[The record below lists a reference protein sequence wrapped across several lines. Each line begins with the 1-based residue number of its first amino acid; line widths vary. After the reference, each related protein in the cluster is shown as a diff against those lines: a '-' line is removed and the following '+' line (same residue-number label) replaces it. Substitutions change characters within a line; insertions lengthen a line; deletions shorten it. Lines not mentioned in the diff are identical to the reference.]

1 MSDRENKR
9 EELFFPY
16 YVNQGRLIDIYAILN
31 NGYSEYSEITTAIGD
46 EKTKKG
52 EMNISANSGFK
63 IFNFGGSA
71 LAERE
76 KTDSKMN
83 ENKEKKVQ
91 TVTSVLSIVKS
102 WLTKNGYLHDIEGSK
117 PGQFVCLPV
126 VLKINSIKSLLS
138 EMADLLKLSAN
149 MQKSGIPVKGLGK
162 NSNDLNNLIK
172 TIQVLFG
179 GEEILYET
187 DKFAIIG
194 NIVDDN
200 LYQAIRTD
208 IIGTQLNC
216 LAQVKRVFPNGTE
229 LMKNTIFTKIKDVSA
244 KQAFIDSLAKIA
256 EGDLFDFE
264 AVAISSINT
273 KPVYQLEIIALY
285 Q

>member
-76 KTDSKMN
+76 KTDSKMH

-172 TIQVLFG
+172 QF
-179 GEEILYET
+179 
-187 DKFAIIG
+187 KFYLVERKYFMKQIS
-194 NIVDDN
+194 
-200 LYQAIRTD
+200 L
-208 IIGTQLNC
+208 QL
-216 LAQVKRVFPNGTE
+216 
-229 LMKNTIFTKIKDVSA
+229 
-244 KQAFIDSLAKIA
+244 
-256 EGDLFDFE
+256 
-264 AVAISSINT
+264 
-273 KPVYQLEIIALY
+273 
-285 Q
+285 

>member
-76 KTDSKMN
+76 KTDSKMH

-102 WLTKNGYLHDIEGSK
+102 W
-117 PGQFVCLPV
+117 
-126 VLKINSIKSLLS
+126 
-138 EMADLLKLSAN
+138 
-149 MQKSGIPVKGLGK
+149 
-162 NSNDLNNLIK
+162 
-172 TIQVLFG
+172 
-179 GEEILYET
+179 
-187 DKFAIIG
+187 
-194 NIVDDN
+194 
-200 LYQAIRTD
+200 
-208 IIGTQLNC
+208 
-216 LAQVKRVFPNGTE
+216 
-229 LMKNTIFTKIKDVSA
+229 
-244 KQAFIDSLAKIA
+244 
-256 EGDLFDFE
+256 
-264 AVAISSINT
+264 
-273 KPVYQLEIIALY
+273 
-285 Q
+285 